1 MFSGRGEIVIADDNA
16 VLLGVLAE
24 IFRECG
30 WHVRTARDGFE
41 ALQAIQEQ
49 APDFLLSDL
58 QMDGMS
64 GFELLSVVR
73 RRFPSVRVIAM
84 SGSISGS
91 IVPVGLAADAF
102 YAKGDSSVAT
112 LLQQV
117 AELPSVEELTAV
129 RYGSDVWVPALPVTS
144 FSHPTLAV
152 PCPHCL
158 RVAYFTPEIN
168 ELATAKVVCKWCG
181 LEMQAALAREWT
193 NVDLAMWQTH
203 RTSGPSSPGTSA
215 LHPASTFFASQGA

>member
-49 APDFLLSDL
+49 APDLLLSDL

-91 IVPVGLAADAF
+91 IVPIGLAADAF

-117 AELPSVEELTAV
+117 AELPSVEELTAA
-129 RYGSDVWVPALPVTS
+129 RYGLDVWVPALPV
-144 FSHPTLAV
+144 HP
-152 PCPHCL
+152 
-158 RVAYFTPEIN
+158 
-168 ELATAKVVCKWCG
+168 
-181 LEMQAALAREWT
+181 
-193 NVDLAMWQTH
+193 
-203 RTSGPSSPGTSA
+203 SA
-215 LHPASTFFASQGA
+215 FRH